1 VNRVSAVLVRDG
13 ARRLCAAAVFLW
25 LPLALFVTSNS
36 ARSAAQVSIP
46 SNVAWTQATLEV
58 ASSGDPF
65 RGLLLA
71 RRCDHCHGSEGF
83 SSNPTIPNL
92 AAMDNLTI
100 WKQLDDFRSDTRTS
114 LEMRAIASELS
125 SQDSADL
132 AAYYSMLPIS
142 PDPEDKRAFPQASPG
157 PAEAAVAARLVTLGD
172 GQRGIPPCQACHGP
186 VGYVRGAPSLA
197 TQNGA
202 YIRSQLEGF
211 AGGLRTNDI
220 NMPMR
225 SIAKRLKEEERQAL
239 ADYYGAGLGMLPAGA
254 TQPK

>member
-1 VNRVSAVLVRDG
+1 VNRVSSVVVRDG
-13 ARRLCAAAVFLW
+13 ARRRCAAAVFVW
-25 LPLALFVTSNS
+25 LPLALFVTSNGAWS
-36 ARSAAQVSIP
+36 TAQVRIP
-46 SNVAWTQATLEV
+46 SNIAWTQATLEA
-58 ASSGDPF
+58 ASNGDPF

-83 SSNPTIPNL
+83 SSDPSIPNL
-92 AAMDNLTI
+92 ASIDKLTV
-100 WKQLDDFRSDTRTS
+100 WKQLDDFRSDLRTS
-114 LEMRAIASELS
+114 LPMRAIASELS

-132 AAYYSMLPIS
+132 GAYYSMLPIY
-142 PDPEDKRAFPQASPG
+142 PDPEDKRAFPQDSPV
-157 PAEAAVAARLVTLGD
+157 AANVAVAARLVSLGD
-172 GQRGIPPCQACHGP
+172 GLRGIPPCQACHGP

-197 TQNGA
+197 TQNGV

-225 SIAKRLKEEERQAL
+225 SIAKRLTEEERQAL